1 MSAKPDTTDGSLL
14 ARARV
19 TWMPMMA
26 TALLIV
32 VLTMV
37 GYFGLAYIKGSAF
50 QEERAFRVLGEV
62 ARQFDNMQGAMAS
75 LLTLVPE
82 SLFKTTDC
90 NVEREDRLQY
100 LAKLDLQGLEFTS
113 TADPTASSKA
123 TSDVWRDQ
131 FRIELDDPK
140 RRFTVRSI
148 TTIARP
154 SKGQTG
160 VSCLLEIHGSLQQ
173 HLPAFVA
180 QRYFDQVL
188 FAIPTGEV
196 LASVTGRTADR
207 SLIELQPDA
216 LANSLVADARTL
228 LLRGADLLD
237 PASVRNFWDTKAEQ
251 KAQRSFPAPFL
262 AVAFR
267 QTIGGANY
275 VVSILPVTP
284 TYATRVS
291 NANSKT
297 TGDASDASIATPQPT
312 LYLIGLKRENLG
324 QQVADAL
331 GPEGTLAITTV
342 VLLGVLL
349 WPFIGLRFSTPHT
362 AISGF
367 QVFAVIVSLALIPV
381 VLTTCAVWVWSKL
394 KTEIWA
400 DRAAEHYAAGIEN
413 YLQGELAENVQ
424 LLSFYRKLAGSSPTC
439 SMLKRAPIRIEPGR
453 RQIHYARA
461 SHNKDDPVC
470 RLFLT
475 YPLAGERTVL
485 KNWSPLRTAVFL
497 AADGSSIEPRIT
509 AFGEVPVKQHLNV
522 GNREYVK
529 ALREGQ
535 GWLAGRNED
544 SGTRYVAQRLFNRS
558 DAARVLQI
566 AIPSGTERSDLDG
579 FIIGDTRA
587 YGLTASVRPPLLRFA
602 VINRENGQV
611 IFHSDDERSLSENF
625 LVETE
630 LNAQLQGVLRTRTSA
645 RRISLDDH
653 FDGKYGGE
661 AHRFY
666 YRPLSGTPWGVAV
679 FYPTRVLSNVSL
691 DAAIATL
698 ATCIAA
704 VTLIIAALIA
714 TIFLGSVRPDR
725 QLLAAIWPQWEWRNH
740 YPRIAVGLT
749 ICGGLFITAL
759 ISRLHAAE
767 WTASAGVAAAG
778 AIVAALLTLVPRIQ
792 VPISD
797 PRLYRL
803 FYSWSAVATLG
814 VLVVIPTAVVAV
826 RFQDVSMQTYLR
838 SALVQTAA
846 DIEQR
851 SRIMNSD
858 LRRWVPKTPERNS
871 RYPDAATLSRTLPVP
886 GMVATIDPDRDR
898 STLWMVTALPA
909 MPWIDAAGPPELGSV
924 RRTIWRITTATSP
937 QQRQGTRPSAA
948 LGSGSDESDRMMR
961 ASVQR
966 IVRTVDGRMLRV
978 LATSDGSHSRR
989 SPLLRTPELDHHEQ
1003 WSTIELAVALGAVM
1017 LLIIVMLASM
1027 TARRMFGIY
1036 IPFAVRHLPPPP
1048 GQAFPFDELLA
1059 AELSIDRARAQAGA
1073 RFTEKDA
1080 ADIRKVLCEPR
1091 YRSLWTGLNADQRQL
1106 LHQLATG
1113 QYANPENTSVIEQL
1127 LYRGY
1132 IRLRPW
1138 PVITDGGFAEFARIA
1153 PELAEFKGDQRL
1165 WADEARGS
1173 TWNRIRK
1180 PLLLLGV
1187 LVAVGLMALAGSTLQ
1202 ILSTALAAIAALLG
1216 SVTQVTNFVK
1226 KDDK

>member
-1 MSAKPDTTDGSLL
+1 MSAKQDTPDGSVL

-19 TWMPMMA
+19 TWMPMVA
-26 TALLIV
+26 AALLIV
-32 VLTMV
+32 VLAMA
-37 GYFGLAYIKGSAF
+37 GYFGLAYVRGSAF

-62 ARQFDNMQGAMAS
+62 SRQFDNMQGAMAS

-82 SLFKTTDC
+82 SLFKAADC
-90 NVEREDRLQY
+90 TVAKEDRLQY
-100 LAKLDLQGLEFTS
+100 LAKLDLQGLEFES
-113 TADPTASSKA
+113 TTKEAGDKA
-123 TSDVWRDQ
+123 WNNQ

-140 RRFTVRSI
+140 RRFTVRS
-148 TTIARP
+148 TADIARP
-154 SKGQTG
+154 WKNDGKANL
-160 VSCLLEIHGSLQQ
+160 SCRLEIHGSLQQ

-188 FAIPTGEV
+188 LAIPTGEV

-207 SLIELQPDA
+207 SLIELHPDA
-216 LANSLVADARTL
+216 SANSFVADARTL

-237 PASVRNFWDTKAEQ
+237 PASVRSFWDTKAEQ
-251 KAQRSFPAPFL
+251 KTQRAFPAPFL

-291 NANSKT
+291 NASGST
-297 TGDASDASIATPQPT
+297 PATDANAAPGATPQPT

-342 VLLGVLL
+342 VLLGILS

-394 KTEIWA
+394 KTQIWA
-400 DRAAEHYAAGIEN
+400 DRAAEHYAVGIES
-413 YLQGELAENVQ
+413 YLNGELAENVQ
-424 LLSFYRKLAGSSPTC
+424 LLSFYRKLAGGSPTC
-439 SMLKRAPIRIEPGR
+439 SMLNRAPIRIEPGR

-461 SHNKDDPVC
+461 SRNKDDPLC

-475 YPLAGERTVL
+475 YPLANERTAL

-509 AFGEVPVKQHLNV
+509 AFGDVPVKQHLNV

-535 GWLAGRNED
+535 GWLAGRDEG

-566 AIPSGTERSDLDG
+566 AIPSGTETSDLDG

-602 VINRENGQV
+602 VINRDNGQV

-666 YRPLSGTPWGVAV
+666 YRPLNGTPWGIAV
-679 FYPTRVLSNVSL
+679 FYPTGTLSSISL

-698 ATCIAA
+698 ALCIAA
-704 VTLIIAALIA
+704 VTLMIVALIA

-740 YPRIAVGLT
+740 YPRIAIGLT
-749 ICGGLFITAL
+749 AAGGLIVAAL
-759 ISRLHAAE
+759 VSRLHAGE
-767 WTASAGVAAAG
+767 WTVFAGTLAAA
-778 AIVAALLTLVPRIQ
+778 ALVAALLALTPRIQ
-792 VPISD
+792 APISD

-803 FYSWSAVATLG
+803 FYSWSAVAVLG
-814 VLVVIPTAVVAV
+814 VLVVIPTAVAAL
-826 RFQDVSMQTYLR
+826 RFQDVSMQNYLR

-851 SRIMNSD
+851 SRIMSSD
-858 LRRWVPKTPERNS
+858 LRRWVPKTAERNA
-871 RYPDAATLSRTLPVP
+871 RYPDATTLSRTLPVP
-886 GMVATIDPDRDR
+886 GMVATIDPGRDR

-909 MPWIDAAGPPELGSV
+909 MPWMDAAGPPELGSV
-924 RRTIWRITTATSP
+924 RRAIWRITTATSP
-937 QQRQGTRPSAA
+937 QQRQRARPSATLA
-948 LGSGSDESDRMMR
+948 TGSDDTDRAMR

-966 IVRTVDGRMLRV
+966 IARTVDGRMLRV

-989 SPLLRTPELDHHEQ
+989 SPLPRTPELEHREQ
-1003 WSTIELAVALGAVM
+1003 WSTVALAMTLSAVL
-1017 LLIIVMLASM
+1017 LLIMVMLASM

-1059 AELSIDRARAQAGA
+1059 AELSIERARVQAGA

-1091 YRSLWTGLNADQRQL
+1091 YRSLWAGLTADQRQL
-1106 LHQLATG
+1106 LHQLARG
-1113 QYANPENTSVIEQL
+1113 QYANPENTAVIEQL

-1138 PVITDGGFAEFARIA
+1138 PVITDGGFADFARTA

-1226 KDDK
+1226 KDEK